1 MDDARRWLLQ
11 GHKVRVTIKFRG
23 REMDYPEIA
32 LEDLKE
38 IATALADVASIEVA
52 PQMEGRTML
61 VVMAPNKGAAKK
73 KEKGEQPEGRAEKA
87 EPQASK

>member
-1 MDDARRWLLQ
+1 MDDARRWLLA
-11 GHKVRVTIKFRG
+11 GNKVRVTIKFRG

-38 IATALADVASIEVA
+38 IAAALADVAMVEQA

-61 VVMAPNKGAAKK
+61 VLMAPLKGVVKK
-73 KEKGEQPEGRAEKA
+73 KEKSEQAPAEKEASA
-87 EPQASK
+87 ES